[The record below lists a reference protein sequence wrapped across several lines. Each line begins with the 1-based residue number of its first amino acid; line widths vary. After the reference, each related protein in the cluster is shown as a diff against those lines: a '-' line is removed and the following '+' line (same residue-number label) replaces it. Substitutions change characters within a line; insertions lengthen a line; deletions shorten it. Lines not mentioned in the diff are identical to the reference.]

1 MKMLMT
7 TPVLQRSRRGL
18 SGALMIA
25 GLALASLGAL
35 VSSPL
40 AGAEEEAAAWPEDKP
55 IVVGSK
61 ADREG
66 HLLGEIFAQVLEDAG
81 FTVERRLGLGQTIIT
96 YQGLAEGELDVYPE
110 YTGTLAHAILNLDSV
125 PPLDKLDALSRERGL
140 RVLKPLGFN
149 NTYAVSMRREQA
161 ESLGIRTIG
170 DLADHPELSIAM
182 SHEFIKR
189 SDGWPGLA
197 DAYALPQVPRGI
209 EHGIAYQALRESK
222 IDATDAYSTEGDI
235 QRFDFVLLDDDQ
247 GYFPE
252 YLAVPFVN
260 AALPEKAVAALDQ
273 LAGSLDEDSMQALN
287 AEVSTEE
294 QSFAQVASRF
304 IQEQGI
310 TTEQREVSGAK
321 WDKLG
326 TNLIEHL
333 QLTLSALLLACLVGL
348 PLSLL
353 VYRNPKVSRVVLYVT
368 GLLQTIPSIALLALM
383 IPLFGIGVVPAV
395 IALFVYSLLPII
407 RAAITALLTVDPL
420 LVKVARGMGLT
431 RREQLR
437 HVILPLA
444 TPNLLTGIKTAA
456 IINIGTAT
464 LAAFIGAGGL
474 GEPIVTGL
482 SLNDYDL
489 VLYGAIPAAL
499 LAICAELLFE
509 LFERMVIPAH
519 MRGLKA
525 R

>member
-1 MKMLMT
+1 MMTSIPLRARAALTNMLLI
-7 TPVLQRSRRGL
+7 VGL
-18 SGALMIA
+18 L
-25 GLALASLGAL
+25 LASLGTLLA
-35 VSSPL
+35 SP
-40 AGAEEEAAAWPEDKP
+40 ATMAAEEVAEWPADKP
-55 IVVGSK
+55 IVIGSK

-66 HLLGEIFAQVLEDAG
+66 YLLGEMFAQVLEDAG
-81 FTVERRLGLGQTIIT
+81 YTVERRLGLGQTIIT

-110 YTGTLAHAILNLDSV
+110 YTGTLAHAILKLDNV
-125 PPLDKLDALSRERGL
+125 PSLEKLDALSRERGL
-140 RVLKPLGFN
+140 KVLKPLGFN
-149 NTYAVSMRREQA
+149 NTYAISMRRDQA
-161 ESLGIRTIG
+161 ESLGIATIG
-170 DLADHPELSIAM
+170 DLAAHPELSLAM
-182 SHEFIKR
+182 SHEFVKR

-197 DAYALPQVPRGI
+197 AAYDLPQVPRGI

-222 IDATDAYSTEGDI
+222 IDGTDAYSTEGDI
-235 QRFDFVLLDDDQ
+235 KRFDFVLLEDDK

-260 AALPEKAVAALDQ
+260 AALPEKAVAALNQ

-287 AEVSTEE
+287 AEVSTDEK
-294 QSFAQVASRF
+294 SFAQVASRF

-310 TTEQREVSGAK
+310 TSEQRVVSGAK

-407 RAAITALLTVDPL
+407 RSAITALLTVDPL

-519 MRGLKA
+519 MRGLKT